1 MEPSERER
9 RLAALLSRHEI
20 EQGILALALGQV
32 FRLGRPDREDPSY
45 AR

>member
-1 MEPSERER
+1 MEASERER
-9 RLAALLSRHEI
+9 RLDALLCRHEI
-20 EQGILALALGQV
+20 EQVILALALGPG